1 MYRKILTFFF
11 FFIFIGAIFIVQNAH
26 AQKVGV
32 VMSGG
37 GASGIAHI
45 GVLKALEENHIPIN
59 CISGTSIGSIIGGLY
74 SAGYSPTEIEKMV
87 KDQTFSNLTKGEM
100 SPKFGYYVRKRDDYA
115 SWRTLKLNLNNSLL
129 SNLATNLINSVPI
142 DFYLMETFAP
152 ANAAS
157 NYNFDSCLGLFSL
170 RYKP

>member
-1 MYRKILTFFF
+1 
-11 FFIFIGAIFIVQNAH
+11 
-26 AQKVGV
+26 
-32 VMSGG
+32 MSGG

-45 GVLKALEENHIPIN
+45 GVLKALEENHIPVN
-59 CISGTSIGSIIGGLY
+59 CIAGTSIGSIIGGLY
-74 SAGYSPTEIEKMV
+74 ASGYSPIEIEKMV
-87 KDQTFSNLTKGEM
+87 KEQAFSDLTKGEM

-115 SWRTLKLNLNNSLL
+115 SWRTLKLNLSGSLL

-157 NYNFDSCLGLFSL
+157 HYNFDSLLVPFRCVASDID
-170 RYKP
+170 R